1 MLHLQYILIRR
12 SLLNN
17 VNHNHIFYTLKIK
30 KKTIL
35 ITELFTTLKDH
46 SGY

>member
-17 VNHNHIFYTLKIK
+17 VNHNHILYFEDF